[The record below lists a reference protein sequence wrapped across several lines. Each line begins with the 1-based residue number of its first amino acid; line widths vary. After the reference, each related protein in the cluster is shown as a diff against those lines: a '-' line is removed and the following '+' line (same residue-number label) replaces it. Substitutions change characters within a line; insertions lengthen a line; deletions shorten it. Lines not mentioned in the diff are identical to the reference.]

1 MCLIIISNLIRE
13 FSKTAQLV
21 KYDSLRVLK
30 VTEDLIYNFF
40 QQKSE
45 TKDEPSTTD
54 RQTKKKKL
62 HLGSL
67 NSRGLLEEKTL

>member
-1 MCLIIISNLIRE
+1 MCLIITSNLIRE
-13 FSKTAQLV
+13 LSDTAQLV

-40 QQKSE
+40 QRKSE

-54 RQTKKKKL
+54 RQTKKK
-62 HLGSL
+62 
-67 NSRGLLEEKTL
+67 